1 MIVIVGWKEMMRYLL
16 CAFEGPV
23 AASAVL
29 VLPACL
35 PACLQVLQALPS
47 LKAHAEGLHRYDG
60 LAIIRPGAPEGISSA
75 EAASVGPLRRA
86 AETAAGGARDLPGPG
101 RSGGPEGLL

>member
-1 MIVIVGWKEMMRYLL
+1 MERDDAVSPL
-16 CAFEGPV
+16 CVRRPCGGIGCAR
-23 AASAVL
+23 A
-29 VLPACL
+29 ACL